1 MSFKR
6 TRLKSTLPQTAKL
19 PKSRRD
25 GKSDSTTE
33 EDADLSGSRS
43 DRSDNRSRNNRRSKA
58 PTVSRRNS
66 GDQNRQRANG
76 IHGAHQLP
84 DQQAQSRTG
93 RRTQVSRRRLQRRA
107 SPLDILQQPIEAGVR
122 KVFDLRNLLI
132 VFVLTTGV
140 LMIPVPGSF
149 DPMVHRALA
158 LFVFTGSILALQ
170 PAPLPISALMVP
182 IAQVA
187 LGIDVVDMAFK
198 PFGTPVVFLI
208 LGSLFLAEAL
218 RKHGLTRRLA
228 LYVIYYTNGRMP
240 ALLFGIMG
248 VTSLLSMWVLN
259 TATAAVLIPVAI
271 MIAQRIPRPE
281 DAKIVL
287 KVLVLGITY
296 SASFGAIATI
306 MASGENAIASGL
318 LSTPDSPFGF
328 LTWMRYGLPIVLIL
342 LPLSWFILMRV
353 FRLPDVEI
361 DTEPIEKEIDRLGN
375 FSTAERKILL
385 AMLVAVAL
393 WITGSSLEAALGL
406 PKTLLSSAIVAIG
419 TVAVLSIEEV
429 IDWNDLKGV
438 NWGVFF
444 VIGAGLTLGDA
455 LDKTGAGAWFAEL
468 LAPFLQ
474 SLPYVAILAVLIGI
488 AFTLTQF
495 MNNITLGA
503 ILAPIL
509 IELGRASGMDPA
521 RLVIPTIFT
530 LALAYTLPAASARMT
545 LVSVTGAVEQKDMIR
560 AGLSVG
566 IPSAFVIW
574 GVFYLLGQV
583 GWI

>member
-6 TRLKSTLPQTAKL
+6 VRLKSTLPQVAKL
-19 PKSRRD
+19 PDQRKEDDTSSHSNGSDGVRPVTYSNKVPQVRRR
-25 GKSDSTTE
+25 TQE
-33 EDADLSGSRS
+33 E
-43 DRSDNRSRNNRRSKA
+43 K
-58 PTVSRRNS
+58 
-66 GDQNRQRANG
+66 RQAEEAERQKG
-76 IHGAHQLP
+76 IHGVHKILP
-84 DQQAQSRTG
+84 VSPPSRTA
-93 RRTQVSRRRLQRRA
+93 RRTQASRRRLQRRA
-107 SPLDILQQPIEAGVR
+107 SPLNILQEPLEAGVK
-122 KVFDLRNLLI
+122 KVFDLTRLLT
-132 VFVLTTGV
+132 VFVLTMGV
-140 LMIPVPGSF
+140 LVIPVPATF
-149 DPMVHRALA
+149 DPQIHRALA

-182 IAQVA
+182 VAQVA
-187 LGIDVVDMAFK
+187 LGIDVVDSAFK

-228 LYVIYYTNGRMP
+228 LYVIYYTEGRLP

-271 MIAQRIPRPE
+271 MIAQRIPRQE
-281 DAKIVL
+281 DAAIVL
-287 KVLVLGITY
+287 KALVLGITY

-318 LSTPDSPFGF
+318 LSTPTNPFGF
-328 LTWMRYGLPIVLIL
+328 LSWMQFGLPIVLIL
-342 LPLSWFILMRV
+342 LPLSWFMLSRV
-353 FRLPDVEI
+353 FRLPAVQI
-361 DTEPIEKEIDRLGN
+361 DTQPVAKEIERLGS
-375 FSTAERKILL
+375 FSVSERKIIG
-385 AMLVAVAL
+385 AMLIAVVL
-393 WITGSSLEAALGL
+393 WVTGSSIESALGL
-406 PKTLLSSAIVAIG
+406 PETLLSSAIVAIG
-419 TVAVLSIEEV
+419 TVAVLSIEE
-429 IDWNDLKGV
+429 IINWNDLKGV

-455 LDKTGAGAWFAEL
+455 LSKTGADSWFANL

-474 SLPYVAILAVLIGI
+474 GLPYGVILAVLITL

-509 IELGRASGMDPA
+509 IELGTASNLEPSV
-521 RLVIPTIFT
+521 LLLPTIFT

-545 LVSVTGAVEQKDMIR
+545 LVSVTGTVNSKDMIR
-560 AGLSVG
+560 AGLAVG
-566 IPSAFVIW
+566 IPSAIVIW
-574 GVFYLLGQV
+574 GVFFSINQL